1 MEAWTC
7 TEDATPSGSWSQKG
21 TKLMHD
27 EKVNEASAANRR
39 VFGSHVLKDDTTF
52 RIFDPERHSYA
63 FLQNPSASLPLTLP
77 YMNYLPWLSLPLVM
91 EHHNDCRAR

>member
-1 MEAWTC
+1 
-7 TEDATPSGSWSQKG
+7 
-21 TKLMHD
+21 MHD

-63 FLQNPSASLPLTLP
+63 FLQNPFASLPLTLT
-77 YMNYLPWLSLPLVM
+77 
-91 EHHNDCRAR
+91 

>member
-1 MEAWTC
+1 MEAWTR

-63 FLQNPSASLPLTLP
+63 FLQNPSTSPPLTLT
-77 YMNYLPWLSLPLVM
+77 
-91 EHHNDCRAR
+91 